1 MPLGVHGYTMYHCEK
16 TKLRM
21 ADLWPTEQADTRETP
36 YPFLSNLLTDSME
49 GHSHGKGFVVEHLS
63 KKMRRMC
70 GQGKD
75 EEHTCAQFTQSLCNV
90 LFKLGIT
97 SAALKL
103 GSTVSRGL
111 HQFCSYFE
119 SYKMRVW

>member
-49 GHSHGKGFVVEHLS
+49 RHSHGKGFVVEHLS

-70 GQGKD
+70 ILISKP
-75 EEHTCAQFTQSLCNV
+75 HRPSILN
-90 LFKLGIT
+90 KLTVTT
-97 SAALKL
+97 SVIGMDLVVT
-103 GSTVSRGL
+103 GSQIQR
-111 HQFCSYFE
+111 HQ
-119 SYKMRVW
+119 R